1 MEAGDGR
8 RWMDA
13 TRSPPAAALLGVS
26 PMSRREPYDHKAPA
40 DGAKVFWKS
49 LEDKANPAAAQ
60 RRAESEFPLGLE
72 EAKAASVAAAKSDL
86 IKLRKKPLRVVG
98 APPQDVADVSVGRR
112 GFMFFAGA
120 SAALFAEGC
129 ARRPVEKILPY
140 SKAPEHVLP
149 GTTSYYASVMPVRG
163 DAIGVLV
170 ESHEGRPTKIEGN
183 PAHPSS
189 FGGTDAWTQ
198 ASIYD
203 LYDPD
208 RGTTPMKG
216 ARQAAGGFANHTP
229 ATWADFDQAFTDLL
243 RVAQADGGAR
253 LRILAE
259 PTTSPTFLRLRE
271 AIHAKLP
278 QAKIHVWSA
287 VHDGNAREGA
297 RLAFGQVVNVVPAY
311 EQAKVILSLDSD
323 FLGTE
328 TGSIR
333 ATRGFAEGRKLKG
346 GPADSMNRLYVVE
359 PAFTT
364 TGMNADHRL
373 RLPAQDVERY
383 LLALAKELATSHKIE
398 LGAVG
403 AAAAKADAKD
413 IPEKWLKVV
422 ANELTGARARGI
434 IVVGSRQPARV
445 HALAHAL
452 NAALGNV
459 GHTVQY
465 FPVVDPLE
473 AEPTASIK
481 QLATDIEKGSV
492 GTLVILGGNP
502 LYDAPADL
510 KFADRL
516 RAVATTVHFSSLVN
530 ETSDVCTWYAP
541 RAHALE
547 AWGDHR
553 SVDGTVAIQQPLIAP
568 LFGGRSD
575 IEVLARISGDTAP
588 KGFALVQQTVKGSL
602 SAPALMTR
610 QWNEALK
617 SGILGPALRPFGPL
631 EARETEVA
639 AALSQA
645 KPGAALSPQN
655 LEVTFAPCPKLYDGR
670 YANNP
675 LLLELPD
682 PVNKV
687 CWDNVGFVST
697 TTAKALGVE
706 SGKVVRL
713 TREPSAGGQSGGSVD
728 IALWVTPGQA
738 DNTIALHLGWGR
750 QKAGRYGDKHGFD
763 VNPLRGTDGLGFATN
778 VKSRVLDAGELD
790 ALRPRLRRVGMAA
803 GESPMPARI
812 RPDDPFDVETG
823 NYKISQ
829 TQEHDSMEGR
839 PVAIDAT
846 LEEYR
851 KNPQFVQFPNSDRKD
866 RDQNGHPI
874 PVRETG
880 SPDPHTPPLWGDWKE
895 QAFFKNEHRW
905 GMGVD
910 LNSCTGCNACV
921 IACQV
926 ENNVPAVGKEQVWRG
941 REMYWLRID
950 RYFVGLDEND
960 PQIVFQPVACVQCEE
975 APCENVCPVNATEHS
990 PEGLNDMAYNRCI
1003 GTRYCANNCPY
1014 KVRRFNFLNYH
1025 TSGGF
1030 YDDVPETEKMHYNPN
1045 VTVRMRGVME
1055 KCTYCV
1061 QRIQEAKIKAKRTG
1075 KPIKDGDVKTACQ
1088 QACAA
1093 ECIVFGDLNDPHS
1106 KVAKW
1111 RDKDRSYRLLSEL
1124 GTRPRTTYLGK
1135 IRNPNPAMGA

>member
-1 MEAGDGR
+1 
-8 RWMDA
+8 
-13 TRSPPAAALLGVS
+13 
-26 PMSRREPYDHKAPA
+26 MSRREPHQFKTPE

-60 RRAESEFPLGLE
+60 KRAESEFPLGLE
-72 EAKAASVAAAKSDL
+72 EAKAASVGAAKNDL
-86 IKLRKKPLRVVG
+86 VKLRKSKDEPKS
-98 APPQDVADVSVGRR
+98 VADVAVGRR

-120 SAALFAEGC
+120 SAALLAEGC
-129 ARRPVEKILPY
+129 ARRPVEKIMPY

-149 GTTSYYASVMPVRG
+149 GTTSYYASVVPVRG
-163 DAIGVLV
+163 DAVGVLV

-189 FGGTDAWTQ
+189 LGATDAWTQ
-198 ASIYD
+198 ASVYD

-216 ARQAAGGFANHTP
+216 VRQPQGFGAHTP
-229 ATWADFDQAFTDLL
+229 ATWADFDQAFTDVL
-243 RVAQADGGAR
+243 RAAQADGGAR

-259 PTTSPTFLRLRE
+259 PSTSPTFHRLRDHL
-271 AIHAKLP
+271 ATKLP
-278 QAKIHVWSA
+278 QAKLYLWSA
-287 VHDGNAREGA
+287 AHDGNAREGA
-297 RLAFGQVVNVVPAY
+297 RLAFGQPVNVVPSY

-333 ATRGFAEGRKLKG
+333 ANRGFAEGRKLRG
-346 GPADSMNRLYVVE
+346 GPSDTMNRLYVVE
-359 PAFTT
+359 PSFTT

-373 RLPAQDVERY
+373 RLPAQDIERY
-383 LLALAKELATSHKIE
+383 LLALAQELATSHKIE
-398 LGAVG
+398 LGG
-403 AAAAKADAKD
+403 LAATAGKVQATD
-413 IPEKWLKVV
+413 IPAQWLKAV
-422 ANELTGARARGI
+422 AAELVGARARSV
-434 IVVGSRQPARV
+434 IVAGSRQPARV
-445 HALAHAL
+445 HALVHAL
-452 NAALGNV
+452 NAALGNA

-465 FPVVDPLE
+465 FPVIDPNE
-473 AEPTASIK
+473 ADPTASVK

-502 LYDAPADL
+502 IYDAPADL
-510 KFADRL
+510 KLAERIKS
-516 RAVATTVHFSSLVN
+516 VGTTIHVSSHVN
-530 ETSDVCTWYAP
+530 ETSDLCAWYVP

-553 SVDGTVAIQQPLIAP
+553 ALDGTVSIQQPLIAP

-575 IEVLARISGDTAP
+575 IEILARITGDTAP
-588 KGFALVQQTVKGSL
+588 KGFALVQQTMKGSV
-602 SAPALMTR
+602 SNPAMATR
-610 QWNEALK
+610 HWNEALK
-617 SGILGPALRPFGPL
+617 SGILGPALRAIGTFDP
-631 EARETEVA
+631 RQTEIAAAFAQAKPA
-639 AALSQA
+639 AALSAQ
-645 KPGAALSPQN
+645 S
-655 LEVTFAPCPKLYDGR
+655 LEVTFAPCPKLFDGR
-670 YANNP
+670 FANNP

-682 PVNKV
+682 PVTKV
-687 CWDNVGFVST
+687 TWDNVGLVST

-706 SGKVVRL
+706 SGTVVRL
-713 TREPSAGGQSGGSVD
+713 AREGGGQID

-738 DNTIALHLGWGR
+738 DNSIALVLGWGR

-763 VNPLRGTDGLGFATN
+763 VNPIRTTDGLGFAAG
-778 VKSRVLDAGELD
+778 VKPRVLDAAELD
-790 ALRPRLRRVGMAA
+790 ALRPRLRKIGMAA
-803 GESPMPARI
+803 GESPLPARI
-812 RPDDPFDVETG
+812 RPDDPFDAVTSR
-823 NYKISQ
+823 YKISQ
-829 TQEHDSMEGR
+829 TQEHDTMEGR

-846 LEEYR
+846 LEQYR
-851 KNPQFVQFPNSDRKD
+851 KNPQFVQYPDDERKD
-866 RDQNGHPI
+866 RDQKGEII
-874 PVRETG
+874 PVRGSG
-880 SPDPHTPPLWGDWKE
+880 SPDPTTPPLWGDWKDE
-895 QAFFKNEHRW
+895 TFFKNNHRW
-905 GMGVD
+905 GMAID
-910 LNSCTGCNACV
+910 LTSCTGCNACV

-950 RYFVGLDEND
+950 RYFVGVDEND

-1061 QRIQEAKIKAKRTG
+1061 QRIQEAKISAKRTQ
-1075 KPIKDGDVKTACQ
+1075 KPIKDGDIRTACQ
-1088 QACAA
+1088 QVCPAGA
-1093 ECIVFGDLNDPHS
+1093 IVFGDLDDPQS
-1106 KVAKW
+1106 KVANW
-1111 RDKDRSYRLLSEL
+1111 RAKDRNYRLLSEL

-1135 IRNPNPAMGA
+1135 IRNPNPAMSKPEKAG

>member
-1 MEAGDGR
+1 
-8 RWMDA
+8 
-13 TRSPPAAALLGVS
+13 
-26 PMSRREPYDHKAPA
+26 MSRREPYVFNAPE

-60 RRAESEFPLGLE
+60 KRAESEFPLGLD
-72 EAKAASVAAAKSDL
+72 EAKAAAVAAAAANKDL
-86 IKLRKKPLRVVG
+86 VKLRKGKD
-98 APPQDVADVSVGRR
+98 APAAGEVSLGRR
-112 GFMFFAGA
+112 GFMFFAGS
-120 SAALFAEGC
+120 SAALLAEGC

-149 GTTSYYASVMPVRG
+149 GKTTYYASVIPQG
-163 DAIGVLV
+163 SDAIGVLV

-189 FGGTDAWTQ
+189 FGATDAWTQ
-198 ASIYD
+198 AAIYD

-216 ARQAAGGFANHTP
+216 ARQPQGGFGAHTP
-229 ATWADFDQAFTDLL
+229 VTWAEFDRAFGDIL
-243 RVAQADGGAR
+243 RAAQADGGAR

-259 PTTSPTFLRLRE
+259 PSISPTFLRLRD
-271 AIHAKLP
+271 ALHAKLP
-278 QAKIHVWSA
+278 QAKIHVWA
-287 VHDGNAREGA
+287 PVHEGNAREGA
-297 RLAFGQVVNVVPAY
+297 RIAFGQAVNVVPRY

-328 TGSIR
+328 TGSVR
-333 ATRGFAEGRKLKG
+333 ASRGFAQGRKLKN
-346 GPADSMNRLYVVE
+346 GPASQMNRLYVVE

-364 TGMNADHRL
+364 TGMSADHRL

-383 LLALAKELATSHKIE
+383 LVALAKELSTLAKVDLGSVA
-398 LGAVG
+398 GAV
-403 AAAAKADAKD
+403 AKADTTG

-422 ANELTGARARGI
+422 ASELAGARARGI
-434 IVVGSRQPARV
+434 IVVGPRQPARV

-452 NAALGNV
+452 NAALGNA

-465 FPVVDPLE
+465 FPVTDPVE
-473 AEPTASIK
+473 ADPTASIK

-502 LYDAPADL
+502 VYDAPADL
-510 KFADRL
+510 KFAERV
-516 RAVATTVHFSSLVN
+516 RAVASTLHLSSHVN
-530 ETSDVCTWYAP
+530 ETSDLCAWFVP

-553 SVDGTVAIQQPLIAP
+553 AVDGTVAIQQPLIAP
-568 LFGGRSD
+568 LYEGRSD
-575 IEVLARISGDTAP
+575 IEILARIAGDANP
-588 KGFALVQQTVKGSL
+588 KGHALVQQTVKGSL
-602 SAPALMTR
+602 SVPTALTR
-610 QWNEALK
+610 TWNEALK
-617 SGILGPALRPFGPL
+617 NGVLGPAARAFGPL
-631 EARETEVA
+631 EPRQAEIST
-639 AALSQA
+639 ALSQA
-645 KPGAALSPQN
+645 KAPAALSPQN
-655 LEVTFAPCPKLYDGR
+655 LEITFAACPKLLDGR
-670 YANNP
+670 HANNP

-682 PVNKV
+682 PVTKV
-687 CWDNVGFVST
+687 TWDNVALVSAA
-697 TTAKALGVE
+697 TAKALNVE
-706 SGKVVRL
+706 SGRIVRL
-713 TREPSAGGQSGGSVD
+713 SREGGGTIDVP
-728 IALWVTPGQA
+728 LWVTPGQA
-738 DNTIALHLGWGR
+738 DNSLALFLGWGR

-763 VNPLRGTDGLGFATN
+763 VNPIRTTDAMGFASN
-778 VKSRVLDAGELD
+778 VTARVLDPSEYD
-790 ALRPRLRRVGMAA
+790 ALRPRLRKVGMAA
-803 GESPMPARI
+803 GESPVPAQI
-812 RPDDPFDVETG
+812 RPDDPFDVET
-823 NYKISQ
+823 NKYKISQ
-829 TQEHDSMEGR
+829 TQEHDTMEGR

-846 LEEYR
+846 LEQYR
-851 KNPQFVQFPNSDRKD
+851 KNPQFVQFPDHDRKD
-866 RDQNGHPI
+866 RDQHGQPI
-874 PVRETG
+874 AVREMG
-880 SPDPHTPPLWGDWKE
+880 SPDPHTPPLWGNWKDE
-895 QAFFKNEHRW
+895 RFFKNNHRW
-905 GMGVD
+905 GMAVD
-910 LNSCTGCNACV
+910 LSACTGCNACV

-926 ENNVPAVGKEQVWRG
+926 ENNVPAVGKEQIWRG

-1030 YDDVPETEKMHYNPN
+1030 YDDVPEPEKMRYNPN

-1075 KPIKDGDVKTACQ
+1075 QPIKDGDVRTACQ
-1088 QACAA
+1088 QVCAS
-1093 ECIVFGDLNDPHS
+1093 ECIVFGDLDDPQS
-1106 KVAKW
+1106 QVAKW
-1111 RDKDRSYRLLSEL
+1111 RAKDRGYRLLSEL